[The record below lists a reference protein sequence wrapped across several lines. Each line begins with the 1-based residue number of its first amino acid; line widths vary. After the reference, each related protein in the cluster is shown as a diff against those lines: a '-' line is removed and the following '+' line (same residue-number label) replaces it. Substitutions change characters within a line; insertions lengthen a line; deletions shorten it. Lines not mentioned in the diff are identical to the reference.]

1 MELWKE
7 NETGVVSFRNVGW
20 VWGDWGSER
29 DMFLLINVWY
39 YLALKGMYQMA
50 LELGYTNDADSYI
63 RRMTSFKNAFNTH
76 YWTGIAYRDSS
87 YKGKTDDRVQA
98 LAVVAGL
105 ADKMVKP
112 PPVHA

>member
-87 YKGKTDDRVQA
+87 YKGKQMIGYKHWPLLQDLPIKISMR
-98 LAVVAGL
+98 
-105 ADKMVKP
+105 
-112 PPVHA
+112 HY